1 MKKIFAFVLFLFVFS
16 TAGFAQNNEQYSAAL
31 KKMFEVSG
39 SNETYKAAIKQM
51 LSIYKSQS
59 SNVNEEKWNSLEA
72 ELMKTSLTELVDL
85 LVPVYQKYMTLS
97 DINEMIKFYETP
109 VGQKYAKSAP
119 KITQESMQ
127 IGQQWGMKLGQEIQK
142 KLK

>member
-51 LSIYKSQS
+51 L
-59 SNVNEEKWNSLEA
+59 
-72 ELMKTSLTELVDL
+72 
-85 LVPVYQKYMTLS
+85 
-97 DINEMIKFYETP
+97 
-109 VGQKYAKSAP
+109 
-119 KITQESMQ
+119 
-127 IGQQWGMKLGQEIQK
+127 
-142 KLK
+142 